1 MEIKFIWVI
10 DFRECDFQE
19 LNCAFDTFEK
29 AKAGVQEI
37 FDKVSAVNPAW
48 QNLETEICDD
58 EQQWAVYKWDYI
70 GEDADLLTNEH
81 QEIDIF
87 PIPFNSLPF
96 SPTDVL

>member
-1 MEIKFIWVI
+1 METKFIWAVHFEEA
-10 DFRECDFQE
+10 DFSD
-19 LNCAFDTFEK
+19 LDCAFDSFEK

-87 PIPFNSLPF
+87 PIPLNSLPF